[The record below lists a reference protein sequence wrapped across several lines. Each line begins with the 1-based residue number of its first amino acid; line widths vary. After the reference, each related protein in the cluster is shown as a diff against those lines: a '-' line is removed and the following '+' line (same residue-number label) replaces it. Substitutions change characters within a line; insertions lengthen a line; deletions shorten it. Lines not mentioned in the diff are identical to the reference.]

1 MKFRPFL
8 GAPMPLTRPNPPE
21 PPGMAGVAMRPA
33 FFRVGVRRGGRE
45 GRGPFVFSPFFFL
58 FFFSLSLDVLACKLW
73 SSAQGVTLRAA
84 SEDLSITYFR
94 ISKRWDR
101 FLANLLGETLVQ

>member
-1 MKFRPFL
+1 MSSLFYYGGLYRL
-8 GAPMPLTRPNPPE
+8 
-21 PPGMAGVAMRPA
+21 VAVLKYHRKVLLLL
-33 FFRVGVRRGGRE
+33 R
-45 GRGPFVFSPFFFL
+45 
-58 FFFSLSLDVLACKLW
+58 DVLACKLW